1 MRPVSL
7 VAAVWLLAVL
17 ALSSDAGV
25 GILGL
30 YLYLGGALSLA
41 TWWIM
46 RLANE
51 LMGRQRSSA
60 TAHRWRWQWMLVP
73 LMLVAG
79 VLAGVGSGPHSPL
92 FLARFRLSEA
102 ALTGEAQRRLQA
114 PPDRVDL
121 TRRRVG
127 LFRVRQTEV
136 VNGQVRFITTS
147 CGVVDSCGV
156 IYAPTSAPA
165 RWQEDVF
172 SPISGRWWHLLQA
185 F

>member
-1 MRPVSL
+1 MRLVSL
-7 VAAVWLLAVL
+7 VAFLWLLAVL

-30 YLYLGGALSLA
+30 YLYLGGGLSLA
-41 TWWIM
+41 TWWVV
-46 RLANE
+46 RLGRE
-51 LMGRQRSSA
+51 LMRRQRTSP
-60 TAHRWRWQWMLVP
+60 TAHRWRHWLLVP
-73 LMLVAG
+73 LVLVAG
-79 VLAGVGSGPHSPL
+79 AVAGVGSGPRNPL

-102 ALTGEAQRRLQA
+102 ALTHEARRLLQA
-114 PPDRVDL
+114 PPDRSDM

-127 LFRVRQTEV
+127 LFLVQQTEV
-136 VNGQVRFITTS
+136 INGQVRFITTS

-156 IYAPTSAPA
+156 IYAPSSAPA

-172 SPISGRWWHLLQA
+172 SPIHGRWWHLFQG